1 MSKPVLRIGV
11 IGVGAIAQ
19 LAHLPLLAKMKGV
32 EVTALCD
39 SDRAKARAL
48 AERFGIPNV
57 ETDIEDLLDLD
68 AFDALLISTPNHL
81 HEPHVLSALKR
92 GVHVLCERPLALSLK
107 GTERILAAAEKA
119 GRYVQVGHNQ
129 RFRSEVQALDAF
141 VRGGE
146 LGRLVGIRCGAYKV
160 RRGDAGW
167 RQRRAE
173 AGGGIFLDA
182 GFPLLDLA
190 CWLADFPEPV
200 RVSATMDRA
209 SGARAVEDLMSVQ
222 VEFASGLSVVI
233 DTAWGYVGEEDRT
246 WFELL
251 GSRGTARLSPL
262 RVVKELNGRPVDV
275 SPSGAAAR
283 DSAFTQSYRA
293 SLAHFIAVVNG
304 DVPYEAPTTQL
315 DVWRIVEAAYKS
327 AEEKKEIRL

>member
-32 EVTALCD
+32 EVVALCD

-48 AERFGIPNV
+48 AERFGVPNV
-57 ETDIEDLLDLD
+57 ETDIEELLELDPLD
-68 AFDALLISTPNHL
+68 AILISTPNHL
-81 HEPHVLSALKR
+81 HEPHVLSALRR
-92 GVHVLCERPLALSLK
+92 GVHVLCERPLALTSK
-107 GTERILAAAEKA
+107 GIERILAAAQKA
-119 GRYVQVGHNQ
+119 DRVVQVGHNQ

-167 RQRRAE
+167 RARRAE
-173 AGGGIFLDA
+173 AGGGIFLDS

-190 CWLADFPEPV
+190 CWLADFPDPV
-200 RVSATMDRA
+200 RVSATMDRG
-209 SGARAVEDLMSVQ
+209 SGARAVEDSMAVQ
-222 VEFASGLSVVI
+222 IEFATGLSLVI
-233 DTAWGYVGEEDRT
+233 DTAWGYVGEEDRM
-246 WFELL
+246 WFEIL

-262 RVVKELNGRPVDV
+262 RVVKELNGKPVDV

-283 DSAFTQSYRA
+283 DSAFTMSYRA

-304 DVPYEAPTTQL
+304 EVEYEPPVKQL
-315 DVWRIVEAAYKS
+315 DVWKLVESAYRS
-327 AEEKKEIRL
+327 ADEKKEIRL